1 MTRETKALLIDPG
14 NLANVGMEK
23 DEGRG
28 GGIRTG
34 KERQLREGEY

>member
-1 MTRETKALLIDPG
+1 MIDPG

-28 GGIRTG
+28 VGIRTG
-34 KERQLREGEY
+34 KGRQSWEGEY